1 MNSNNTLGPLVAMLL
16 IALLLQLFPI
26 YGSWLYLKPNFFLLI
41 MIAWM
46 LYFPERYGIEFAAL
60 TGILA
65 DLVLGSAIG
74 YHVLIFSIS
83 GLILIF
89 FHRVVVYLQLVQ
101 RVILVFMLVI
111 LVSFMKAVMNSMFDK
126 PLFLDGV
133 FWMSIISA
141 LCWIPLDKMVCQFYS
156 HKD

>member
-60 TGILA
+60 TGVLS
-65 DLVLGSAIG
+65 DFTLGSAIG
-74 YHVLIFSIS
+74 YHVLIFSII

-89 FHRVVVYLQLVQ
+89 FHRVVVYLHLVQ

-141 LCWIPLDKMVCQFYS
+141 LCWIPLDKMVSQFYS

>member
-1 MNSNNTLGPLVAMLL
+1 MNSDNTLGPLIAMLL
-16 IALLLQLFPI
+16 VALLLQLFPI
-26 YGSWLYLKPNFFLLI
+26 SGGWLHLKPNFFLLI

-46 LYFPERYGIEFAAL
+46 LYFPERYGMEFAVL
-60 TGILA
+60 TGIIA
-65 DLVLGSAIG
+65 DLVLGSVIG

-89 FHRVVVYLQLVQ
+89 FHRVVVYLQLIQ

-111 LVSFMKAVMNSMFDK
+111 LVAFMEAVMNSLFDK

-133 FWMSIISA
+133 FWLGIISA
-141 LCWIPLDKMVCQFYS
+141 LCWIPLDKLVSQFYL
-156 HKD
+156 HQN

>member
-1 MNSNNTLGPLVAMLL
+1 MNSKNTLGPLMAML
-16 IALLLQLFPI
+16 IVALVLQLFPI
-26 YGSWLYLKPNFFLLI
+26 SGSWLHLKPNFFLLI
-41 MIAWM
+41 MIAWV
-46 LYFPERYGIEFAAL
+46 LYFPERYGVEFAAL

-65 DLVLGSAIG
+65 DFVMSSAIG

-83 GLILIF
+83 SLILIF
-89 FHRVVVYLQLVQ
+89 FHRVVVYLQLMQ

-141 LCWIPLDKMVCQFYS
+141 LCWIPLDKLVSQFYS